1 MLIVCPSCETS
12 YRVRPNSLP
21 PHGQTRCLR
30 CLAIW
35 CPERYRAEKLL
46 AAAAAIGD
54 GFPPLPD
61 PTPGEASTNLD
72 PGCVAVP
79 EIAAADPEQ
88 PLAVAEGAAVNPEMT
103 SSLSPEIYFVD
114 LEPDHLPFVA
124 EDAAAVDLEPDHL
137 SFLAED
143 TAAVDLEPD
152 HLPFV
157 AEDAA
162 AVDLEPDRSPIVAEE
177 AAAVALEPDHLPLV
191 SEDAVAADLEPDLF
205 VGEGPAP
212 DQEPE
217 TGVFPEV
224 VAHDAQS
231 DDAVGMS
238 DHLSS
243 SDADVASTR
252 LAPAEEQLHTPFS
265 EASALDSTLDKEV
278 GVPVGNR
285 WLPAHLFAEVTSDEN
300 SIGSAIDV
308 SRKEPSATLAE
319 IAGSLMLRSGTQ
331 DESDGSKD
339 SEREAA
345 LSGQQRSEARK
356 RWIVLKTD
364 YSGAESAGNAKHS
377 AHRAALR
384 SRRNLPVLSSALNV
398 PPRRFVPR
406 WPLSTLHTGILALA
420 LVDFLLVGWRVD
432 IVRKLPQTA
441 SFYELAGLS
450 VNLRGLAFHGITT
463 STVRHDGTPVL
474 VVEGNIVNDTR
485 KPLRVPQLRFA
496 LRDAAAQEIYSWTA
510 SADRTS
516 LPPGQAMTF
525 RARLASPPA
534 VAHDVVLRFVSRR
547 DVVASIH

>member
-35 CPERYRAEKLL
+35 SPERHRAEKLL
-46 AAAAAIGD
+46 AAAAAIGND
-54 GFPPLPD
+54 FPPLPD
-61 PTPGEASTNLD
+61 PDPGEASRNLD
-72 PGCVAVP
+72 PGCVVVP
-79 EIAAADPEQ
+79 EIAVADPDQ
-88 PLAVAEGAAVNPEMT
+88 SLAVAEGAAANPEMT

-114 LEPDHLPFVA
+114 LEPDQLPFVA
-124 EDAAAVDLEPDHL
+124 EDAAAVALEPDQL
-137 SFLAED
+137 L
-143 TAAVDLEPD
+143 V
-152 HLPFV
+152 V
-157 AEDAA
+157 AED
-162 AVDLEPDRSPIVAEE
+162 
-177 AAAVALEPDHLPLV
+177 AAAVALEPDYSPLAL
-191 SEDAVAADLEPDLF
+191 EDAAAVGLEPALF

-217 TGVFPEV
+217 TGVVPEV
-224 VAHDAQS
+224 VAQDAQLG
-231 DDAVGMS
+231 DAAEMS
-238 DHLSS
+238 DQLPS
-243 SDADVASTR
+243 SDADVASTP
-252 LAPAEEQLHTPFS
+252 LAPAEEQLHASVS
-265 EASALDSTLDKEV
+265 EAPALDAALDEEV
-278 GVPVGNR
+278 GALADDIWPPNY
-285 WLPAHLFAEVTSDEN
+285 LPAKITQDET
-300 SIGSAIDV
+300 SIGCAVDV
-308 SRKEPSATLAE
+308 SGQEPSATLAE

-331 DESDGSKD
+331 DECDRLKD
-339 SEREAA
+339 SEHEAA
-345 LSGQQRSEARK
+345 LSGQPRPEAKK

-364 YSGAESAGNAKHS
+364 YFGARTSENAKES

-406 WPLSTLHTGILALA
+406 WPLSTLHTGMLALA
-420 LVDFLLVGWRVD
+420 LVDFLLVGWRAD

-441 SFYELAGLS
+441 SFYELAGLP
-450 VNLRGLAFHGITT
+450 VNLRGLAFRGITT

-485 KPLRVPQLRFA
+485 KALRVPQLRFA
-496 LRDAAAQEIYSWTA
+496 LRDAAAQEVYSWTA

-534 VAHDVVLRFVSRR
+534 GARDVVLRFVNRR

>member
-35 CPERYRAEKLL
+35 SPERYRAEQLL

-54 GFPPLPD
+54 DFPPLPD
-61 PTPGEASTNLD
+61 PTPGEASTNLYPD
-72 PGCVAVP
+72 CVAVP
-79 EIAAADPEQ
+79 EIATADPDQ
-88 PLAVAEGAAVNPEMT
+88 SFAVAEGAAVNPEMT

-124 EDAAAVDLEPDHL
+124 EHAAAMDLELDPLCFVAEEDAAAVDLEPDHSL
-137 SFLAED
+137 
-143 TAAVDLEPD
+143 
-152 HLPFV
+152 
-157 AEDAA
+157 
-162 AVDLEPDRSPIVAEE
+162 
-177 AAAVALEPDHLPLV
+177 LV
-191 SEDAVAADLEPDLF
+191 SEDAVAMDLEPDLF

-212 DQEPE
+212 EQEPE
-217 TGVFPEV
+217 TGVVPEV
-224 VAHDAQS
+224 VAHDAQL

-238 DHLSS
+238 DHFSS
-243 SDADVASTR
+243 SDADVASTP
-252 LAPAEEQLHTPFS
+252 LAPAEEQLPAPVS
-265 EASALDSTLDKEV
+265 ETSASDSLLDEDISAPADD
-278 GVPVGNR
+278 R
-285 WLPAHLFAEVTSDEN
+285 WPPNYLPAEITQDETSV
-300 SIGSAIDV
+300 GRAVDV
-308 SRKEPSATLAE
+308 CRKEPSPTLAE
-319 IAGSLMLRSGTQ
+319 IAGSLMLPSGTQ
-331 DESDGSKD
+331 DESVGLKD
-339 SEREAA
+339 SEHEAA
-345 LSGQQRSEARK
+345 LSGQPRPQAKK

-364 YSGAESAGNAKHS
+364 YSGAGSSENAKHS

-406 WPLSTLHTGILALA
+406 WPLSKLHTGILALA

-547 DVVASIH
+547 DVVASIR

>member
-1 MLIVCPSCETS
+1 MLIVCPSCATS

-21 PHGQTRCLR
+21 PYGQARCLR

-35 CPERYRAEKLL
+35 SPQRHRAEMLL

-54 GFPPLPD
+54 DFPPLPD
-61 PTPGEASTNLD
+61 PAPGEASANLD

-79 EIAAADPEQ
+79 EIAAADHDPSS
-88 PLAVAEGAAVNPEMT
+88 AVAEGAAANPEMT

-124 EDAAAVDLEPDHL
+124 EDAAEVDSEPARSVGD
-137 SFLAED
+137 
-143 TAAVDLEPD
+143 DL
-152 HLPFV
+152 V
-157 AEDAA
+157 Q
-162 AVDLEPDRSPIVAEE
+162 V
-177 AAAVALEPDHLPLV
+177 
-191 SEDAVAADLEPDLF
+191 
-205 VGEGPAP
+205 P

-217 TGVFPEV
+217 TGVVPEV
-224 VAHDAQS
+224 VAQDEQL
-231 DDAVGMS
+231 DDAAGTS
-238 DHLSS
+238 DHVTS
-243 SDADVASTR
+243 SDADVASTP
-252 LAPAEEQLHTPFS
+252 LAPAEEQLAAPVS
-265 EASALDSTLDKEV
+265 ETSASDSALDEEV
-278 GVPVGNR
+278 GMPVSDK
-285 WLPAHLFAEVTSDEN
+285 WLPAHLLAEVTGDET
-300 SIGSAIDV
+300 SIGPAADS
-308 SRKEPSATLAE
+308 SGQEPSATLAE

-331 DESDGSKD
+331 DESDGSRD
-339 SEREAA
+339 PEHEAA
-345 LSGQQRSEARK
+345 LSAQPRPEAKK
-356 RWIVLKTD
+356 RWIVLKTN
-364 YSGAESAGNAKHS
+364 YSETASAENAKQS

-398 PPRRFVPR
+398 PARRFVPR
-406 WPLSTLHTGILALA
+406 WPLSTLHTGMLALA
-420 LVDFLLVGWRVD
+420 LVDFLLIGWRAD

-441 SFYELAGLS
+441 SFYELAGLP

-485 KPLRVPQLRFA
+485 KALRVPQIRFA

-534 VAHDVVLRFVSRR
+534 VAHDVVLRFVNRR
-547 DVVASIH
+547 DVVASIR